1 MHDITSE
8 IESIASELV
17 EWEKKI
23 SFAAKVLKEK
33 NKAFGKMFLEENL
46 FSKVNSFDGG
56 NITVGGIDGGL
67 LKKEYHGVN
76 IILTRAVCAVFT
88 YQNMKISNS
97 EYYPLSFQKPNIKVI
112 NSSFNDSD
120 FMSVASIERLK
131 SELGLACD
139 MLGEDMD
146 LLLLDGSVMLH
157 PSVRVDKGSSHR
169 IDYDHLVDTT
179 KKMYLLSFKNSVPL
193 AGIVEDSRSQTF
205 VKGCCSILDSVTMKD
220 LENVRDT
227 HFLTHCLSVGERT
240 SIFRTVDT
248 GDKVPAEINGFEN
261 NLFSFYIR
269 PSEFDRALR
278 IDFVAGDDPVALGS
292 RIASAVFSMS
302 RHNSVYGIPPVI
314 IDADQR
320 AKLSGE
326 ELLFVEREIKKRTG
340 NLSSFSELRRN
351 SRPI

>member
-23 SFAAKVLKEK
+23 SSAAKVLKEK
-33 NKAFGKMFLEENL
+33 NKAFGKMFLEENI
-46 FSKVNSFDGG
+46 FIKVDSLDGG

-76 IILTRAVCAVFT
+76 IILTRAVCAYFS
-88 YQNMKISNS
+88 YKDMKLSDS
-97 EYYPLSFQKPNIKVI
+97 KYYPSSFPSPKIKML
-112 NSSFNDSD
+112 NSSFNDSE
-120 FMSVASIERLK
+120 FMAAASIERLK
-131 SELGLACD
+131 EELGLACD
-139 MLGEDMD
+139 MLCKDID
-146 LLLLDGSVMLH
+146 LLLLDGSVILH
-157 PSVRVDKGSSHR
+157 PSVMADKGCR
-169 IDYDHLVDTT
+169 LRQDYDSLLKTVQ
-179 KKMYLLSFKNSVPL
+179 KMYSESIGRGVPL
-193 AGIVEDSRSQTF
+193 AGIVEDSRSQAF
-205 VKGCCSILDSVTMKD
+205 VKGCGGILDSVTMKD

-227 HFLTHCLSVGERT
+227 HFLTQCLSVGERT
-240 SIFRTVDT
+240 SIFRTVDV
-248 GDKVPAEINGFEN
+248 GDKVPAEVKGFEN

-269 PSEFDRALR
+269 TSEFDRALR

-292 RIASAVFSMS
+292 YIASAVFSMS

-320 AKLSGE
+320 AKLSGD
-326 ELLFVEREIKKRTG
+326 ELLFVEGEIKKRTG

>member
-1 MHDITSE
+1 MHDITFE

-23 SFAAKVLKEK
+23 SSASKVLKEK

-46 FSKVNSFDGG
+46 FIKVDSFDGG

-76 IILTRAVCAVFT
+76 IILTRAVCALFS
-88 YQNMKISNS
+88 YEGMKLVDSK
-97 EYYPLSFQKPNIKVI
+97 YYPSSFPSPKIKI
-112 NSSFNDSD
+112 LNSSFNDSE
-120 FMSVASIERLK
+120 FMAAASIARLNG
-131 SELGLACD
+131 ELGLACD
-139 MLGEDMD
+139 MLGENMD
-146 LLLLDGSVMLH
+146 LLLLDGSVVLH
-157 PSVRVDKGSSHR
+157 PSVGADKGNR
-169 IDYDHLVDTT
+169 LRQDYDSLLNTVQ
-179 KKMYLLSFKNSVPL
+179 KMYSESISRGVPV
-193 AGIVEDSRSQTF
+193 AGIVEDSRSQAF
-205 VKGCCSILDSVTMKD
+205 VKGCDGMLDVLIMRD

-240 SIFRTVDT
+240 SIFRTVDA
-248 GDKVPAEINGFEN
+248 GDKVPAEIKGFEN

-269 PSEFDRALR
+269 TSEFDRALR

-292 RIASAVFSMS
+292 WIASAVFSMS

-320 AKLSGE
+320 AKLSGD
-326 ELLFVEREIKKRTG
+326 ELLFVEREIRKKAG

>member
-23 SFAAKVLKEK
+23 SSAAKVLKEK

-46 FSKVNSFDGG
+46 FSKVDSFDGG

-76 IILTRAVCAVFT
+76 IILTRAVCAHFS
-88 YQNMKISNS
+88 YKDMKLSDS
-97 EYYPLSFQKPNIKVI
+97 KYYPSSFPSPKFKML

-120 FMSVASIERLK
+120 FMAAASIERLK

-146 LLLLDGSVMLH
+146 LLLLDGSVVLH
-157 PSVRVDKGSSHR
+157 PSVKADKGSR
-169 IDYDHLVDTT
+169 LRQDYDSLLKTVQ
-179 KKMYLLSFKNSVPL
+179 KMYSESIGRGVPV

-205 VKGCCSILDSVTMKD
+205 VKGCEGIVDALIMKN

-248 GDKVPAEINGFEN
+248 GDKVPAELKGFEN

-269 PSEFDRALR
+269 SSEFDRALR
-278 IDFVAGDDPVALGS
+278 VDFVAGDDPVALGS
-292 RIASAVFSMS
+292 WIASAVFSMS

-320 AKLSGE
+320 AKLSGD
-326 ELLFVEREIKKRTG
+326 ELLFVEKEIKKRTG